1 MSELHRL
8 LPHLRA
14 SAIALIALTAS
25 QSAWAQAAADQSSGG
40 VETITVTAEKRSENI
55 AAVPET
61 VSAVTA
67 EQLKATGPVLGTGDL
82 LQSIPGVRFNDLQSP
97 NLGEVS
103 IRGSGTERATGADSG
118 VGLFVNGA
126 YVGASV
132 LGGRNF
138 RNIDFFDLDRVEVIE
153 GPQGALYGR
162 NSEYGTVN
170 IVLAKPTF
178 SNTGSVE
185 DSYTAGLGLNQAT
198 AIINRDLGDGFA
210 FRVGAQ
216 VDSQTSG
223 FYYNP
228 DQNKYYDTTSGWQAR
243 AQLRYSHGPL
253 DVDLL
258 LDGENMTLPTFASDY
273 DAPAHAYTTTIPL
286 GYTTP
291 NRFVVPDDG
300 LDSLNQQE
308 QRAMLLVTY
317 DLGWAS
323 LQSTALASSWSS
335 SQFYTSDID
344 LTEEAAFQTQGEPGI
359 YPLNQTHTGVRDKTL
374 YEDLHLTGTAF
385 GDSLTWLAG
394 GEVLVQRDNSA
405 IMAQTNP
412 CALTATSG
420 ICGGTPTLPICYEL
434 TSKSLACPAH
444 YPLTYGS
451 LNIVP
456 QKYASEAFYG
466 DLNYKVWDGL
476 TVDGNFR
483 YTNDHKT
490 ATQHN
495 YALYSAAA
503 PKNSSFV
510 FNEDR
515 PSYTVT
521 VSYMIPE
528 SWNDLLYAKTGT
540 GYRAGGVNSGVS
552 SPFAPNPFQPTYSD
566 ETTTSYEAGLK
577 GDITSNV
584 YFTFDVY
591 ESRTGDA
598 IASIG
603 DGCTV
608 LNACGQAGT
617 QFNINTGTVHAKGVE
632 AAVNSQWDLWGG
644 SLELSANAADQN
656 ATYVKLAGHYSGL
669 PVLGSPVAQIPH
681 WTEAATFSYK
691 HDIAGGFAGFVHV
704 LYHGESG
711 GGQDTVTATAP
722 FTSLAS
728 INNVDLRTGIDFGG
742 FELAFFAQ
750 NLTDER
756 VPLLKLETV
765 GIPLANR
772 FNEPSTYG
780 VDLTYKW

>member
-1 MSELHRL
+1 MSKSHWLM
-8 LPHLRA
+8 PYVRA
-14 SAIALIALTAS
+14 SALTLIALTVC
-25 QSAWAQAAADQSSGG
+25 QSAWAQSSGG
-40 VETITVTAEKRSENI
+40 VEEVVVTAEKRSESI
-55 AAVPET
+55 ASVPET

-170 IVLAKPTF
+170 IVLTKPTM
-178 SNTGSVE
+178 SNTASLE
-185 DSYTAGLGLNQAT
+185 DSYTAGLGLNQVT
-198 AIINRDLGDGFA
+198 GIVNRQLDDDVAI
-210 FRVGAQ
+210 RVGGI
-216 VDSQTSG
+216 VSTQTSG

-253 DVDLL
+253 DVDFL

-273 DAPAHAYTTTIPL
+273 DAPAHAYATLPL

-291 NRFVVPDDG
+291 DRFIVPDDG
-300 LDSLNQQE
+300 KDSLNQQE
-308 QRAMLLVTY
+308 QRAMLLATY
-317 DLGWAS
+317 DFGWAS
-323 LQSTALASSWSS
+323 LQSTTLASSWSS
-335 SQFYTSDID
+335 TQYYTSDVD
-344 LTEEAAFQTQGEPGI
+344 LAEEAEFQTLGEAGI

-374 YEDLHLTGTAF
+374 YEDLHLTGTSF
-385 GDSLTWLAG
+385 GDDLTWLAG
-394 GEVLVQRDNSA
+394 GEVLVQRDNSV
-405 IMAQTNP
+405 ITGQTNP

-420 ICGGTPTLPICYEL
+420 ICGGTLVLPICYEL
-434 TSKSLACPAH
+434 TAKSAACPAK
-444 YPLTYGS
+444 YPLTFGS
-451 LNIVP
+451 QNVVP

-466 DLNYKVWDGL
+466 DLNYKVGGGF
-476 TVDGNFR
+476 TIDGNFR

-490 ATQHN
+490 AMQYN
-495 YALYSAAA
+495 YALYSTKA
-503 PKNSSFV
+503 PATSSFV

-521 VSYMIPE
+521 ASYTIPE
-528 SWNDLLYAKTGT
+528 SWNDLLYVKTGT

-552 SPFAPNPFQPTYSD
+552 SPLAPNPFQPTYSD
-566 ETTTSYEAGLK
+566 ETTTSYEVGIK
-577 GDITSNV
+577 GDLTSNV
-584 YFTFDVY
+584 YFTVDAY

-598 IASIG
+598 IASIS

-608 LNACGQAGT
+608 LNACAQAAT
-617 QFNINTGTVHAKGVE
+617 QFNINAGTVHAKGVE
-632 AAVNSQWDLWGG
+632 MAVNSQFDLWGG

-656 ATYVKLAGHYSGL
+656 ATYVKLAGHYTGL
-669 PVLGSPVAQIPH
+669 PILGSPVAQIPH

-711 GGQDTVTATAP
+711 GGQDTVTTTAP

-728 INNVDLRTGIDFGG
+728 INNVDLRTGIDYGA

-780 VDLTYKW
+780 VDVSYKW